1 MMSSSS
7 SDQDA
12 SQECNEASRVKGAG
26 PEARTWVPVFL
37 PDEIRILRFMMTG
50 ILKRME
56 LDIEK
61 C

>member
-1 MMSSSS
+1 MMFSSS

-12 SQECNEASRVKGAG
+12 SEEYNEASRVIGTG

-37 PDEIRILRFMMTG
+37 PDEIRILRFIITG
-50 ILKRME
+50 IVKRME

-61 C
+61 V